1 MFQKAIQANGEKQD
15 TNIMDL
21 FCFTLK
27 DVILEWGK
35 NFMQSHPSCT
45 FLELEVAFW

>member
-45 FLELEVAFW
+45 FLELEVAF

>member
-1 MFQKAIQANGEKQD
+1 
-15 TNIMDL
+15 
-21 FCFTLK
+21 
-27 DVILEWGK
+27 VILEWGK